1 MNRET
6 SENKNDAKDEEK
18 EDYTKL
24 FAVQDD
30 DDEDGE
36 DKDEDD
42 GGDDDAEDDDG
53 DEGNII
59 YNNLQIHYL
68 V

>member
-6 SENKNDAKDEEK
+6 SENKNDVNDEGE

-24 FAVQDD
+24 FAVQDED
-30 DDEDGE
+30 DDGE
-36 DKDEDD
+36 DDDEDD

-59 YNNLQIHYL
+59 YNKVQIHYL